1 MPGASR
7 SISKERCPTN
17 LHEASFNFCDNARR
31 FVGKNYRNMN
41 RLLVSDL
48 GRTRY
53 AEAWDL
59 QHKLFDLR
67 HDGLVNDLLLFTEH
81 DHVYTIGKGGDQ
93 DHLLA
98 SEEELSAGGM
108 EVFRIDRGGDIT
120 YHGPGQI
127 VAYPII
133 DLNAYFPDI
142 HRYLRSLEEVVIVAL
157 AEFDI
162 EADREEGLTGVW
174 VKGEKIA
181 ALGVRV
187 SKWVTMHGFA
197 LNVNTDLSKFDRIIP
212 CGIFHKGV
220 TSMQQVLGREVPL
233 KEVQATLTHAF
244 SVVFGCEPTSLPTE
258 VLLQRLEAFQ
268 IDRAQTPSA

>member
-1 MPGASR
+1 
-7 SISKERCPTN
+7 
-17 LHEASFNFCDNARR
+17 
-31 FVGKNYRNMN
+31 MN
-41 RLLVSDL
+41 RLLVSDI

-67 HDGLVNDLLLFTEH
+67 HYGLVNDLLLFTEH

-98 SEEELSAGGM
+98 SEEELSAGGV

-127 VAYPII
+127 VGDPII
-133 DLNAYFPDI
+133 DLNGYFPDI
-142 HRYLRSLEEVVIVAL
+142 HRYLRSLEEVIIL
-157 AEFDI
+157 TLTEFDI
-162 EADREEGLTGVW
+162 EAAQEEGLTGVW

-187 SKWVTMHGFA
+187 SKWITMHGFA

-220 TSMQQVLGREVPL
+220 TSMQQLMGREIPL
-233 KEVQATLTHAF
+233 REVQASLTKAF
-244 SVVFGCEPTSLPTE
+244 GVVFGCEPSFLSPE
-258 VLLQRLEAFQ
+258 LLMQRLETFQ
-268 IDRAQTPSA
+268 IDRAQTPTV